1 MMKQRYPDSAG
12 RVVFITG
19 DTITPAT
26 EDFLAST
33 GRPYLAKPFSSDQ
46 VIELVEETLGGRQ

>member
-1 MMKQRYPDSAG
+1 MKQRYPDSAG

-33 GRPYLAKPFSSDQ
+33 GRPYLAKPFSLEDMIGFVQ
-46 VIELVEETLGGRQ
+46 ETLGGV